1 MWEDIFQIYKRV
13 NDNVELIASDMMLQ
27 DATMFIEA
35 WMLKYYHDEVT
46 SLELRR
52 QPRNYT
58 AKAEVK

>member
-13 NDNVELIASDMMLQ
+13 NDNVELIASDMTLQ
-27 DATMFIEA
+27 DAIMFIEA

-58 AKAEVK
+58 AKAEVE